1 MKILFAPSETKIV
14 GGNNL
19 PLIVSTFLLYHDEKQ
34 IVLNKYQDYLKTATF
49 DELQKLFGIKKVSDI
64 EKYQKIDIYHD
75 NTMPAIQRYTGVAYD
90 YLDYPT
96 MDLDQQ
102 CFIDNSLIIFSN
114 ILGAIMA
121 GEDIPNYK
129 LKQGE
134 KLADF
139 SIEKFYK
146 QETSSILDTYL
157 KDELIIDLRAGFY
170 DKFYVPN
177 KPYITMKFIKDGKV
191 VSHWAKAYRGKVVR
205 ELAKYQPTTEE
216 ELSQIV
222 FKNLKIKEILY
233 KGNKKEFVYDI
244 QED

>member
-1 MKILFAPSETKIV
+1 MKILFAPSETKIA

-19 PLIVSTFLLYHDEKQ
+19 PLIGSTFLLYHDEKQ

-96 MDLDQQ
+96 MNLDQQ

>member
-19 PLIVSTFLLYHDEKQ
+19 PLIGSTFLLYHDEKQ

-216 ELSQIV
+216 ELSKIV